1 MITRRP
7 RGDHELARFEVLPA
21 LWEIAPPAS
30 TQCRFCARQCHV
42 LVLRSVSASVVWAM
56 HRWLR
61 GPMCEC
67 EASLEAGQTVWYC
80 DSCYTCCKR
89 DDGYIIC
96 SSCMGFGNDPF
107 GHMVRVKALDSVR
120 DTARVARQAFGFE

>member
-30 TQCRFCARQCHV
+30 TQCRFCARQRHV

-61 GPMCEC
+61 GPMRVRSVPRSRTNGVVLRFLFDLLR
-67 EASLEAGQTVWYC
+67 ARRGLHRLLELHGI
-80 DSCYTCCKR
+80 R
-89 DDGYIIC
+89 
-96 SSCMGFGNDPF
+96 
-107 GHMVRVKALDSVR
+107 
-120 DTARVARQAFGFE
+120 